1 MKQPQHQNSGSAF
14 ADSSSTLPGG
24 VGSGSMDKTSSS
36 HNGSGGNQLYNG
48 AGDVS
53 DNNNSVAYQTSLNS
67 SNPMI
72 NDKDASKTSDCT
84 ETSATS
90 GMYGIQSDVLA
101 LDILVNHR

>member
-1 MKQPQHQNSGSAF
+1 MKQQQHQNSGPAF

-24 VGSGSMDKTSSS
+24 GGSGGMDKTSSS

-67 SNPMI
+67 SHQMANE
-72 NDKDASKTSDCT
+72 KDASKASDCT

-90 GMYGIQSDVLA
+90 GVYDVQN
-101 LDILVNHR
+101 DTSILVQ